1 MKENK
6 IDIKELFTSLQSQM
20 QGILATN
27 SKFITHP
34 GSEGDSLENAW
45 IDLLRNYLPNRYSV
59 DKQWLLIIKVM

>member
-1 MKENK
+1 MKKYK

-20 QGILATN
+20 KGVLATN

-45 IDLLRNYLPNRYSV
+45 IDLGSPAKFRV
-59 DKQWLLIIKVM
+59 

>member
-34 GSEGDSLENAW
+34 GS
-45 IDLLRNYLPNRYSV
+45 
-59 DKQWLLIIKVM
+59 